1 VSAYLVVFLA
11 CALTT
16 FVATPFVRRFV
27 VRIGGI
33 DRPSDRKVHPDPTP
47 TMGGL
52 AMYLGFL
59 VGLGVSQL
67 LPFFTEMN
75 QGSAEPIAALVTCTA
90 MVGLGVIDDKRGT
103 TALAKVTAQIFIGGL
118 LVILGVQIAYFW
130 QPGAGIVVVGSDLA
144 VPLTIVWVLL
154 VANAVNLVDGLDG
167 LAAGMVAIAA
177 SAFFV
182 YMVRTESIFDAS
194 PAALLSV
201 ITVGICIGFLPWNF
215 HPARIFMG
223 DSGSMLL
230 GMLVAIATIS
240 GVGHNPVPPSGGDL
254 AAVAGAILVP
264 LLVLAIPF
272 LDVLLAVI
280 RRTWRGQGIGHA
292 DKQHIHH
299 RLMEI
304 GHSHR
309 QAVLLMYLWSV
320 LISASALAVGL
331 IDGRTVVGTI
341 VVAAITLFAVT
352 ALPRFAGWRRRSVE
366 GAATPPPPATSTT
379 EHRSEAAGADPVP
392 PGDAP
397 QPGRG

>member
-1 VSAYLVVFLA
+1 VTAYLVVFAA

-16 FVATPFVRRFV
+16 FLATPLIRRYV

-33 DRPSDRKVHPDPTP
+33 DHPSDRKVHPDPTP

-52 AMYLGFL
+52 AMYVGFL
-59 VGLGVSQL
+59 VGLGVSQV
-67 LPFFTEMN
+67 LPFFTAMN
-75 QGSAEPIAALVTCTA
+75 RGSAEPVAALVTCTA

-103 TALAKVTAQIFIGGL
+103 SALAKVTAQIFIGGL
-118 LVILGVQIAYFW
+118 LVLLGVQIAYFW
-130 QPGAGIVVVGSDLA
+130 QPGAGILVIGSDLA

-182 YMVRTESIFDAS
+182 YMVRTDTLFGDAS

-201 ITVGICIGFLPWNF
+201 ITVGICVGFLPWNF
-215 HPARIFMG
+215 YPARIFMG

-230 GMLVAIATIS
+230 GMLLSIATIS
-240 GVGHNPVPPSGGDL
+240 GVGHNPFPPSGGDL

-264 LLVLAIPF
+264 LLVLAIPI

-280 RRTWRGQGIGHA
+280 RRTRRGQGIGHP

-309 QAVLLMYLWSV
+309 QAVLLMYLWSA
-320 LISASALAVGL
+320 LISASVLAVGL
-331 IDGRTVVGTI
+331 IDGRMIVGTI
-341 VVAAITLFAVT
+341 VVAAVALFAVT
-352 ALPRFAGWRRRSVE
+352 ALPRLAGSRRPAAAVTADPRPGARAAAPETASPADDP
-366 GAATPPPPATSTT
+366 AAT
-379 EHRSEAAGADPVP
+379 G
-392 PGDAP
+392 PG
-397 QPGRG
+397 